1 VTAGAPVW
9 VRIPPVADWGH
20 TMTMRKRAHHIH
32 ELDDRRSHDRHARR
46 SAVKAGGERLA
57 HDRHAQRSALKAADS
72 ATALRNDLKR
82 HGLRHVILSDR
93 TSHHLG
99 VIAEAAGDIARRG
112 TKQSHRRWPW
122 LVGAGAVVA
131 GGAAAL
137 RLRGGT
143 TTMVGAASSGKG
155 IVSAVDVDVP
165 VRAAY
170 DQWTHFEDFPS
181 FMSTID
187 EVVQLDETHLR
198 WRASVAGV
206 ERAWTAEVTEQ
217 LPDQRVAWISRD
229 GGPSGVVTFH
239 RLHEGHCRITAQIGY
254 EPDGLREQVGNLL
267 GIDSIQVQHD
277 LRRFKDLVE
286 SGVTTT
292 GWRGTVAAGRA

>member
-1 VTAGAPVW
+1 
-9 VRIPPVADWGH
+9 
-20 TMTMRKRAHHIH
+20 MNMRKRAHHIH
-32 ELDDRRSHDRHARR
+32 ELDERRSHDRRARR
-46 SAVKAGGERLA
+46 SALEAGERLA
-57 HDRHAQRSALKAADS
+57 HDRHARRSALKAADS
-72 ATALRNDLKR
+72 ATALGKDLKH

-93 TSHHLG
+93 TGHHLG

-112 TKQSHRRWPW
+112 TTPRHRRWPW
-122 LVGAGAVVA
+122 LVGAGAIVA

-137 RLRGGT
+137 RLRGRT
-143 TTMVGAASSGKG
+143 TTATGATSAGRG

-165 VRAAY
+165 VAAAY
-170 DQWTHFEDFPS
+170 YQWTQFEDFPS

-217 LPDQRVAWISRD
+217 LPDKRVAWTSRD

-239 RLHEGHCRITAQIGY
+239 RLGEGRCRITALIGY

-286 SGVTTT
+286 SGVTA
-292 GWRGTVAAGRA
+292 GRGTMAAGRA

>member
-1 VTAGAPVW
+1 
-9 VRIPPVADWGH
+9 
-20 TMTMRKRAHHIH
+20 MNMRKRAHHIH
-32 ELDDRRSHDRHARR
+32 ELDERRSHDRRARR
-46 SAVKAGGERLA
+46 SALEAGERLA
-57 HDRHAQRSALKAADS
+57 HDRHARRSALKAADS
-72 ATALRNDLKR
+72 ATALGNDLKR

-112 TKQSHRRWPW
+112 AKPRHRRWPW

-137 RLRGGT
+137 RLRREPT
-143 TTMVGAASSGKG
+143 ALVGATAPRKG
-155 IVSAVDVDVP
+155 IVTAVDVEVP

-170 DQWTHFEDFPS
+170 DQWTQFEDFPT

-217 LPDQRVAWISRD
+217 VPDQRIAWTSRD

-239 RLHEGHCRITAQIGY
+239 RLGERRCRITAQIGY

-267 GIDSIQVQHD
+267 GIDSLQVQHD

-286 SGVTTT
+286 SGVTT
-292 GWRGTVAAGRA
+292 GSWRGTVAAGQA

>member
-1 VTAGAPVW
+1 
-9 VRIPPVADWGH
+9 
-20 TMTMRKRAHHIH
+20 MNMRKRGHHIH
-32 ELDDRRSHDRHARR
+32 EPDEWRSQDRHARR
-46 SAVKAGGERLA
+46 LALKASGERLA
-57 HDRHAQRSALKAADS
+57 HDRHARRSALRAADS
-72 ATALRNDLKR
+72 ATALGNDLKR
-82 HGLRHVILSDR
+82 HGLRHVIRGDR

-112 TKQSHRRWPW
+112 AKPRHRRWPW
-122 LVGAGAVVA
+122 LIGAGAMVA

-137 RLRGGT
+137 RLRGRTPDVAGLT
-143 TTMVGAASSGKG
+143 QAGRG
-155 IVSAVDVDVP
+155 IVSTVDVEVP

-170 DQWTHFEDFPS
+170 NRWTQFEDFPS
-181 FMSTID
+181 FMSSID
-187 EVVQLDETHLR
+187 EVVQLDDTHLR

-217 LPDQRVAWISRD
+217 LPDERIAWTSRD

-239 RLHEGHCRITAQIGY
+239 RMGENRCRITAQIGY

-286 SGVTTT
+286 TSGA
-292 GWRGTVAAGRA
+292 GGAWRGTVTAGRA